1 MNILSIIVGI
11 IIGAL
16 GMYVFLRLNKE
27 TSSIASGTSGFLE
40 KQNQQL
46 TTELQTERQKL
57 MELTGTYSSLKSDFT
72 NLQQKLAEQ
81 KEDVE
86 KLQQQFASEFKNL
99 ANEILEDKSKRFTEL
114 NKENMDVVLK
124 PLQEKIKDFEKKVE
138 DTYSNESRQRTM
150 LQKEIQMLYDLNQVM
165 SKEANNLTN
174 ALKGQVK
181 TQGNW
186 GEMIL
191 ESILEK
197 SGLVKDREYFL
208 QESIITEEGRRLQP
222 DVLIKLPD
230 NKTVVIDSKV
240 SLTAYEV
247 YCSAED
253 DNTRRTALA
262 EHIQSIRNHIK
273 NLSSKN
279 YQNLY
284 EVQGLDFVLLFIP
297 IEPAFS
303 LAVQQEIGIW
313 NEAFEKNIVIVSTS
327 TLLATLRTIAGIWR
341 QENYNRN
348 AQEIARQSGNLY
360 DKFVN
365 FTNDLIEVGRKMDSA
380 KLSYEEAMKK
390 LTSGNANLVKSAEKI
405 KALGATTSKSISAQ
419 LLDRAEAEQ

>member
-11 IIGAL
+11 IIGVL
-16 GMYVFLRLNKE
+16 GTYVFLRFSKV
-27 TSSIASGTSGFLE
+27 SGAGVSFLE
-40 KQNQQL
+40 KQNEQL

-57 MELTGTYSSLKSDFT
+57 MELTGIYSSLQSDFK

-81 KEDVE
+81 KDDVE

-208 QESIITEEGRRLQP
+208 QESITTEEGRRLQP
-222 DVLIKLPD
+222 DVVIKLPD
-230 NKTVVIDSKV
+230 SKTVVIDSKV

-253 DNTRRTALA
+253 DNTRRLALA

-284 EVQGLDFVLLFIP
+284 EVQGLDFVLLFVP

-303 LAVQQEIGIW
+303 LAVQNEIGLW

-360 DKFVN
+360 DKFVG

-405 KALGATTSKSISAQ
+405 KALGATTSKSIPAQ
-419 LLDRAEAEQ
+419 LLDRAEAD